1 VVIAGDGPE
10 KAGLLRYAQEHGLEN
25 VLEIPGHVLGE
36 SKWALYD
43 ENEIFLFPSSSEG
56 CPLVVLEAM
65 GAGLAIVSRPV
76 GAIPDIVKDHENGF
90 VINSLK
96 SEDFFRMVKTLMD
109 DPVLLLKMRQ
119 ANKKVAEERFEAKI
133 VTRKME
139 AVFLSIMDQ
148 TAE

>member
-1 VVIAGDGPE
+1 
-10 KAGLLRYAQEHGLEN
+10 
-25 VLEIPGHVLGE
+25 
-36 SKWALYD
+36 
-43 ENEIFLFPSSSEG
+43 
-56 CPLVVLEAM
+56 
-65 GAGLAIVSRPV
+65 
-76 GAIPDIVKDHENGF
+76 
-90 VINSLK
+90 
-96 SEDFFRMVKTLMD
+96 MD